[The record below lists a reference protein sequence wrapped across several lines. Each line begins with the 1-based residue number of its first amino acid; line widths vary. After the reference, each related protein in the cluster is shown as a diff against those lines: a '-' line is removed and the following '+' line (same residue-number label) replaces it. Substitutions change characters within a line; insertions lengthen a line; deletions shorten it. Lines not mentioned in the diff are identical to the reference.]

1 MDRNVLHSIDLSV
14 IGERL
19 AEARRARQLTQQEVA
34 AALGLARTTVVAIE
48 KGERRP
54 RAAELVKLAALF
66 GRAAREFLEPRAI
79 VDRPNFLVQFRQNQ
93 KTSTDQDRDRV
104 EDIRLFER
112 LCRWYVELEAI
123 TYTSPARRYAEPY
136 DISETP
142 PERAAMEVA
151 TAERNRLGLGD
162 GPIGDLWDLL
172 DSDVGLRVFAIP
184 MHDRPT
190 AGMFLFTNEYG
201 GSIAVNAKH
210 PEDRQR
216 WSGVHEYG
224 HFLTRRYQPDVAV
237 FASTKRVKESE
248 RFADAFARHFLMPTV
263 GLTRRFDAI
272 RRAKEASF
280 TPGDILQLAS
290 IFGVSA
296 QAMTWRLEELRLLP
310 PGTWDQLLKIG
321 FRPHEARR
329 LVGLSV
335 PRTGSPRLPT
345 RYVMLAVQ
353 AFLAG
358 DLSEGQL
365 AERLLTD
372 RVGAREIVSHLS
384 TVEQPADNGS
394 WTQVMLDLGRPIATS
409 S

>member
-1 MDRNVLHSIDLSV
+1 MNRNVLQTIDPTV

-19 AEARRARQLTQQEVA
+19 AEARRARRLTQQDIA
-34 AALGLARTTVVAIE
+34 DALNVARTTVVAIE

-66 GRAAREFLEPRAI
+66 GRAAREFLEPKPTA
-79 VDRPNFLVQFRQNQ
+79 DSPSFLVQFRQVQ
-93 KTSTDQDRDRV
+93 KSRTDQDLDR
-104 EDIRLFER
+104 EQDIRQFEQ
-112 LCRWYVELEAI
+112 LCRWYVELEALRS
-123 TYTSPARRYAEPY
+123 TSSARRYPEQY
-136 DISETP
+136 DIAETP
-142 PERAAMEVA
+142 PDRAAIEVA

-172 DSDVGLRVFAIP
+172 DTDVGLRVFAIP
-184 MHDRPT
+184 MHDRRT
-190 AGMFLFTNEYG
+190 AGMFLYTSEYG

-272 RRAKEASF
+272 RRAKEGPF
-280 TPGDILQLAS
+280 NPGDVLQLAS

-310 PGTWDQLLKIG
+310 PGTWDRLHDIG
-321 FRPHEARR
+321 FRPQEARR

-372 RVGAREIVSHLS
+372 RVGAREIVSQLS
-384 TVEQPADNGS
+384 TVEQPTDNGS
-394 WTQVMLDLGRPIATS
+394 WTQVMLDLGRSIAAS